1 MDDSP
6 VNGMELPG
14 ILLSAGVHSLSTGA
28 RQARCQ
34 ALAGKGGEH
43 NAPLRRAVIG
53 GLIFATI
60 ATPIIV
66 PAMLRMVHDKWQ
78 PKAAEAGGE
87 LSAT

>member
-1 MDDSP
+1 MTHRSTLC
-6 VNGMELPG
+6 NCQEFFC
-14 ILLSAGVHSLSTGA
+14 LLAYIAFQRGA
-28 RQARCQ
+28 RQARWQ

-60 ATPIIV
+60 AAPVFGSAI
-66 PAMLRMVHDKWQ
+66 LRMVRDKRQ